1 MPKTETPDA
10 DRVRLDKMPAE
21 LRDLMQTPHD
31 VRFAQVL
38 AARRTKSRS
47 LMTNARTDF
56 ARS

>member
-10 DRVRLDKMPAE
+10 DRVRLENMPAE

-38 AARRTKSRS
+38 AARRAKSRS
-47 LMTNARTDF
+47 LMANARTDF

>member
-10 DRVRLDKMPAE
+10 ESVRFEKMPDE

-38 AARRTKSRS
+38 AARRAKSRS
-47 LMTNARTDF
+47 LMANARTDF